1 MSSRRNK
8 RYFSDLNEEKY
19 APGKLSSNLRQALG
33 LENDMLPFWIYR
45 MRILGYPPVW
55 LQTAQSKTL
64 AVIDNTTTKS
74 DKPSSSLANGEDG
87 ELDDHLKYNKDILI
101 EYPGFNAP
109 VPKNVH
115 DDWVILGMP
124 PFQPKQHLNVAA
136 EQMQF
141 IEPVPYKRTKLNNDN
156 DSNSTATTTTDD
168 DSNTNPGDDQHSKDA
183 TNNHQDNKNN
193 MEKIQPENEEI
204 LIKSENDNEEKDEQ
218 INCINQSEDHHPDL
232 MGKDTNSSSSSSSNN
247 TSTTPITAANEKKM
261 KIVSYGTPVPQT
273 VRPKLPALEKWSIGM
288 GELLHF
294 ENLPNSTGAYQGKIK
309 NIIDKVRK
317 RFKK

>member
-1 MSSRRNK
+1 
-8 RYFSDLNEEKY
+8 
-19 APGKLSSNLRQALG
+19 
-33 LENDMLPFWIYR
+33 
-45 MRILGYPPVW
+45 
-55 LQTAQSKTL
+55 
-64 AVIDNTTTKS
+64 
-74 DKPSSSLANGEDG
+74 
-87 ELDDHLKYNKDILI
+87 
-101 EYPGFNAP
+101 
-109 VPKNVH
+109 
-115 DDWVILGMP
+115 MP

-183 TNNHQDNKNN
+183 TNNHQDNKN
-193 MEKIQPENEEI
+193 IQPENEEI

-218 INCINQSEDHHPDL
+218 INCINQSEDL

-309 NIIDKVRK
+309 SIIDKVRK